1 MRPENCRKID
11 PMDEYWRVIK
21 HRVANP
27 IVPVRETDHNHK
39 RPARKNHEPP
49 ANWPGT
55 RML

>member
-21 HRVANP
+21 HQVANP